1 MSLKTAGNGREP
13 LTGAEV
19 RALWHAERRA
29 MRLYAVAVTLL
40 AAALGIVHVVSG
52 APEVRYLV
60 TLVALGLILA
70 AFVMQFSIRCPRC
83 RARLA
88 TQTML
93 LLPDRC
99 KSCGVEIAH
108 PPSLDAELDV

>member
-1 MSLKTAGNGREP
+1 MSLENAGTGKEP

-19 RALWHAERRA
+19 RALWYAERRA

-40 AAALGIVHVVSG
+40 AAALGFVHLASGVV
-52 APEVRYLV
+52 EVRYLV
-60 TLVALGLILA
+60 TLAALGLILA
-70 AFVMQFSIRCPRC
+70 AFYLQFSIRCPRC
-83 RARLA
+83 KARLA
-88 TQTML
+88 TQTLL